1 MAAAKTEKTKE
12 QRIRTEY
19 NRIKKSYKPL
29 PKESMNVVE
38 GLIKRAAFMRISLE
52 DMEEDLMENGSV
64 EMFSQSDNQIPY
76 ERERPVARL
85 YNTMNGNYQKIIREL
100 TSHLPKDVKEKLDS
114 PEDIMTQFSKLRGD
128 D

>member
-19 NRIKKSYKPL
+19 NRIKKSYKAL

-52 DMEEDLMENGSV
+52 DMEEDLMENGST
-64 EMFSQSDNQIPY
+64 EPFSQSENQIPY
-76 ERERPVARL
+76 DRERPVARL

-100 TSHLPKDVKEKLDS
+100 SSHLPKDVQEKMDS

>member
-19 NRIKKSYKPL
+19 NRIKKSYKAL
-29 PKESMNVVE
+29 SKESMNVVE

-100 TSHLPKDVKEKLDS
+100 SSHLPKDIREKLDS